1 MRISSQSFTNNVLL
15 NFNRNNVQLF
25 TVQNK
30 ISLQTW
36 LLKPSDDPIAS
47 VQLAQMRREQSA
59 IGQYQTN
66 IQRLSGNLATQESSI
81 KGCEQQ
87 LLAIKDKLE
96 EAMGG
101 TLSAEE
107 IRGYGK
113 ELASMLES
121 TVTLANARDQD
132 GHYLFSGTK
141 TDQQP
146 LVFDRDSLSWSYK
159 GNDDTA
165 STQVSSGMAVQVTT
179 ALIPA
184 FGDNL
189 EMLNTLYAVTQKMQD
204 SGQNPADYVEEMQE
218 AFNALDSA
226 HVKVGALY
234 TELGSRQNNLTLL
247 NDIHGD
253 NSVVNDTVINSL
265 TTLNMAEASIDL
277 ARLYNATV
285 GAQKSYTQIQQ
296 LSLFSLI

>member
-1 MRISSQSFTNNVLL
+1 MRISSQSFNNNLLL
-15 NFNRNNVQLF
+15 NFNRNNAQLF
-25 TVQNK
+25 NVQNK
-30 ISLQTW
+30 ISLQTR

-66 IQRLSGNLATQESSI
+66 IQRLSANLATQEGSV

-107 IRGYGK
+107 ISGYGK
-113 ELASMLES
+113 ELASMLDS
-121 TVTLANARDQD
+121 IVTLANVRDQD

-146 LVFDRDSLSWSYK
+146 LVFDEDSQSWSYK

-165 STQVSSGMAVQVTT
+165 RTQVSNGMDIQVTT
-179 ALIPA
+179 ALAPA

-204 SGQNPADYVEEMQE
+204 GSQNPADYFEDMQG
-218 AFNALDSA
+218 AFNAIESA

-234 TELGSRQNNLTLL
+234 TELGGRQNNLTLL

-265 TTLNMAEASIDL
+265 TKLDMAEASMDL
-277 ARLYNATV
+277 ARFYTATV

>member
-1 MRISSQSFTNNVLL
+1 MRISSQSFTSTLLL
-15 NFNRNNVQLF
+15 NLNRNNAQLF
-25 TVQNK
+25 AVQNK
-30 ISLQTW
+30 VSLQTR
-36 LLKPSDDPIAS
+36 LLKPSDDPVAS

-107 IRGYGK
+107 IMGYGK

-121 TVTLANARDQD
+121 VVTLANTRDQD
-132 GHYLFSGTK
+132 GRYLFSGTK

-146 LVFDRDSLSWSYK
+146 LVFDENSMSWSYM

-165 STQVSSGMAVQVTT
+165 STLVSNGMEVQVTT
-179 ALIPA
+179 ALVPV

-189 EMLNTLYAVTQKMQD
+189 EMLNTLYAVTQKMQESSQD
-204 SGQNPADYVEEMQE
+204 PGDYFEDMKK
-218 AFNALDSA
+218 AFSA
-226 HVKVGALY
+226 IDHTHAQVGALY
-234 TELGSRQNNLTLL
+234 TELGGRQNNLTLL

-265 TTLNMAEASIDL
+265 TALNMAEASIDL